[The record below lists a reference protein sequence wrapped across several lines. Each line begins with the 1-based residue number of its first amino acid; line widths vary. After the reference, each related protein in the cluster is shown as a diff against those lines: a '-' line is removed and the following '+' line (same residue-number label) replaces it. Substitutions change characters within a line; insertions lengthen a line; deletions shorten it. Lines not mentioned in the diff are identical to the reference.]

1 VANPERRGRPPELP
15 ATWRAAALIG
25 FALWGASIVLPRA
38 FETHNYPA
46 GDPRNEPAFW
56 LVVVVVFVAFVAGAL
71 VDAIRGLRRPR
82 R

>member
-1 VANPERRGRPPELP
+1 LP

-38 FETHNYPA
+38 LERHSYPA

-56 LVVVVVFVAFVAGAL
+56 LVVVALFLAFVVAA
-71 VDAIRGLRRPR
+71 VFDAIRGLRRRPPQ
-82 R
+82 